1 MSAPGY
7 PVEVNTSNLA
17 AGRTDMKISD
27 EMVALA
33 DRIVVNT
40 DAHSLSDMTTRPM
53 GLDYLRAGGYSSS
66 IVFLS
71 ISLPSLGD
79 HRLDGWRLDVGVASS
94 VPAVSECPVL
104 LEAVVLIRGLGLDRR

>member
-1 MSAPGY
+1 MRRYRGISKRFILDNRRRSLMSAPGY

-17 AGRTDMKISD
+17 TGRTDMKISD

-53 GLDYLRAGGYSSS
+53 GLDYLRAGGY
-66 IVFLS
+66 
-71 ISLPSLGD
+71 
-79 HRLDGWRLDVGVASS
+79 
-94 VPAVSECPVL
+94 PVL
-104 LEAVVLIRGLGLDRR
+104 CFSAYPFRTSVTTDSMNGVLASV